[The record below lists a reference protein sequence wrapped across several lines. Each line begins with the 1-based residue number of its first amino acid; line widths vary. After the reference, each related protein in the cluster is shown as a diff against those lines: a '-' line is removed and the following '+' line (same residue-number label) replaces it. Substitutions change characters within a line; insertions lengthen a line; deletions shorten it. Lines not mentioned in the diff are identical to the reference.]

1 MRTLGLLG
9 GMSWES
15 TLTYYRL
22 INLGVASRL
31 GGLHSAR
38 LLLASV
44 DFDEIATLQREAR
57 WGEAGVLLGQAA
69 AGLRRAGAQ
78 ALVIASN
85 TMHKVAPQ
93 IRQASGLPLLHIG
106 DAIGAALKAAG
117 VRRAGLL
124 GTRFSMEDSFL
135 IEHLRNHHGVE
146 ATVPGPDDRAEVHR
160 IIFDELCRG
169 QMLPASKD
177 RLSASVQAL
186 ARAGCEAVI
195 LGCTELSLLLDPQ
208 APGWPVPLFD
218 STLLH
223 ARAAVAWQL
232 GDPGEPGGAA
242 ASRHAWP
249 AAN

>member
-22 INLGVASRL
+22 INQGVASRL

-57 WGEAGVLLGQAA
+57 WNEAGALLGRAA
-69 AGLRRAGAQ
+69 AGLRRAGAE
-78 ALVIASN
+78 ALVIATN

-93 IRQASGLPLLHIG
+93 IQAASGLPLLHIG
-106 DAIGAALKAAG
+106 DATGAALRAAG

-124 GTRFSMEDSFL
+124 GTRFSMEDPFL
-135 IEHLRNHHGVE
+135 IDHLRHHHGVQT
-146 ATVPGPDDRAEVHR
+146 TVPGPAERADVHR
-160 IIFDELCRG
+160 IIFEELCRG
-169 QMLPASKD
+169 HLLPASEA
-177 RLSASVQAL
+177 RLSSAVHAL
-186 ARAGCEAVI
+186 AEAGCDAVI

-218 STLLH
+218 STALH
-223 ARAAVAWQL
+223 AQAAVAWQL
-232 GDPGEPGGAA
+232 AECDEAA
-242 ASRHAWP
+242 DDAHPVRA
-249 AAN
+249 